1 MKIQMQVVDSKIL
14 DGYIDENVV
23 PFAVCVS
30 SSSTV
35 SKRQQRFLEKYY
47 DRVVDKRG
55 WVSFYCNIINPWKC
69 KDCGYSSIE
78 FPDGEEKRIQEY
90 NLEHSESVDG
100 KYVVVPYFSTG
111 EKIDAVSLVKIIR
124 MQVVELA
131 NKLNDE

>member
-1 MKIQMQVVDSKIL
+1 M
-14 DGYIDENVV
+14 GYN
-23 PFAVCVS
+23 
-30 SSSTV
+30 
-35 SKRQQRFLEKYY
+35 
-47 DRVVDKRG
+47 
-55 WVSFYCNIINPWKC
+55 
-69 KDCGYSSIE
+69 SIE